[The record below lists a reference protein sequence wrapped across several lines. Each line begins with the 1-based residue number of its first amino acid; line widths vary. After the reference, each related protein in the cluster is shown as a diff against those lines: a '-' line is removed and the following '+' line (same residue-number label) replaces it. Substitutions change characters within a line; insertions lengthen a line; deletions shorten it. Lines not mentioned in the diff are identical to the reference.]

1 MKRIATRKMGQWK
14 LEEGKE
20 VPVVGGGKRNLAEI
34 EDDRH
39 FIVTELAKGRTYK
52 EVANDLN
59 ERRSYK
65 LGWPQIREEA
75 NIALVEWKR
84 ENMANVDA
92 MIGRE
97 LARIEMIERK
107 VLEDYEKSKNLR
119 AVEYACM
126 LKRGFTVAE
135 IEAMFEGKMPGNP
148 QYMETLLHLQT
159 QKLKI
164 LGIDKGNDVPTN
176 TIVQYN
182 FGALNEAQLAA
193 MADKLQDDKAAEL
206 LRGIAVE
213 EQ

>member
-1 MKRIATRKMGQWK
+1 
-14 LEEGKE
+14 
-20 VPVVGGGKRNLAEI
+20 
-34 EDDRH
+34 
-39 FIVTELAKGRTYK
+39 
-52 EVANDLN
+52 
-59 ERRSYK
+59 
-65 LGWPQIREEA
+65 
-75 NIALVEWKR
+75 
-84 ENMANVDA
+84 
-92 MIGRE
+92 
-97 LARIEMIERK
+97 MIERK

-126 LKRGFTVAE
+126 LKRGFTVEE

-164 LGIDKGNDVPTN
+164 MGIDKGNDVPTN